1 MPANIWRL
9 IDTGFSNAYLNMAID
24 EVLMLSCKNGLAKYP
39 VMRFYQWKPS
49 GLSLGYAQK
58 FGAGFNINNCKKLG
72 IDVVRRLTGGQ
83 TVLHDGDLTYS
94 VAVPENY
101 FETPKTKNLYEMI
114 SLGLKEGLKV
124 LGIKAHSLN
133 PDEAKIKDKSFN
145 CFCNISSYEI
155 LINGKKLVGSAQRR
169 TSGALLQHGA
179 ILVKV
184 DYEKLASVFAQN
196 PNKNGEG
203 SVKIREKITSLEENL
218 EIVPDTD
225 KIKKAI
231 VDGFTNLFGI
241 KFIFEPLSAEELSAA
256 EKLASEKYSTMEWN
270 EIK

>member
-1 MPANIWRL
+1 MPANTWRL
-9 IDTGFSNAYLNMAID
+9 IDTGFSGAYLNMAID
-24 EVLMLSCKNGLAKYP
+24 EVLMMSCKNGLSKYP

-58 FGAGFNINNCKKLG
+58 YGEGFSINNCKALG
-72 IDVVRRLTGGQ
+72 IDVVRRITGGQ

-94 VAVPENY
+94 VAVPEDY
-101 FETPKTKNLYEMI
+101 LETPKTKNLYEMV
-114 SLGLKEGLKV
+114 SLGLKEGLKK

-133 PDEAKIKDKSFN
+133 PDEAKNKDKAYN

-169 TSGALLQHGA
+169 TTGALLQHGA

-184 DYEKLASVFAQN
+184 DYEKLSKIFSQN
-196 PNKNGEG
+196 EDG
-203 SVKIREKITSLEENL
+203 SGQGVSKIREKITSLEENL
-218 EIVPDTD
+218 ESAPDTG
-225 KIKKAI
+225 KIKEAI
-231 VDGFTNLFGI
+231 VEGFANLFGI
-241 KFIFEPLSAEELSAA
+241 KFTCAPLSDEELSSA
-256 EKLASEKYSTMEWN
+256 ERLSCEKYSSREWN

>member
-1 MPANIWRL
+1 MPANTWRL

-58 FGAGFNINNCKKLG
+58 FGEGFNIKNCKAMG
-72 IDVVRRLTGGQ
+72 VDVVRRITGGQ

-101 FETPKTKNLYEMI
+101 FETPKTKKLYEMI
-114 SLGLKEGLKV
+114 SLGLKEGLKI

-133 PDEAKIKDKSFN
+133 PDEAKVKDKSSN
-145 CFCNISSYEI
+145 CFYNISSYEI

-169 TSGALLQHGA
+169 TTGALLQHGA

-184 DYEKLASVFAQN
+184 DYEKLSSIFPQD
-196 PNKNGEG
+196 PGRSGEG
-203 SVKIREKITSLEENL
+203 VNKIREKITSLEENL
-218 EIVPDTD
+218 EIVPETD

-241 KFIFEPLSAEELSAA
+241 KFIFDSLSLEELSAA
-256 EKLASEKYSTMEWN
+256 ERLAGEKYSSKEWN